1 MTLSLQPETKT
12 IAKMRRLLAILF
24 VTLSFVFT
32 SIINMDAKTRYVES
46 NWSEEFLRSVTLFL
60 SIEGNDLR
68 IHSEKQ
74 FDNVGIQVVAP
85 NGQTIYVNVINI
97 SAEAEMAIPLSYL
110 PEGNY
115 QVILTKNNQPVI
127 WYLTK

>member
-1 MTLSLQPETKT
+1 MK
-12 IAKMRRLLAILF
+12 RLIAILF
-24 VTLSFVFT
+24 VAMSFAFI
-32 SIINMDAKTRYVES
+32 SFNKANAYKNSWCEDDD
-46 NWSEEFLRSVTLFL
+46 RSVTLFL

-97 SAEAEMAIPLSYL
+97 SAEAEMAIPLAYL

>member
-1 MTLSLQPETKT
+1 
-12 IAKMRRLLAILF
+12 
-24 VTLSFVFT
+24 
-32 SIINMDAKTRYVES
+32 MDAKTRYVES
-46 NWSEEFLRSVTLFL
+46 NWSEEFLRSVTLSL

>member
-1 MTLSLQPETKT
+1 MKRFIITLLLT
-12 IAKMRRLLAILF
+12 I
-24 VTLSFVFT
+24 SFVFAPL
-32 SIINMDAKTRYVES
+32 IKADAHENS
-46 NWSEEFLRSVTLFL
+46 WCEDENRSVTLFL

-74 FDNVGIQVVAP
+74 FDNVSIQVVAP

-97 SAEAEMAIPLSYL
+97 SAEAEMAIPLAYL

>member
-1 MTLSLQPETKT
+1 MKRFIITLLVT
-12 IAKMRRLLAILF
+12 I
-24 VTLSFVFT
+24 SFVFAPL
-32 SIINMDAKTRYVES
+32 IKADAREYI
-46 NWSEEFLRSVTLFL
+46 WSQEEDRSVTLFL

-97 SAEAEMAIPLSYL
+97 SAEAEMAIPLAYL

>member
-1 MTLSLQPETKT
+1 MKKFITN
-12 IAKMRRLLAILF
+12 LLATVFFLF
-24 VTLSFVFT
+24 ALTIKINAYKET
-32 SIINMDAKTRYVES
+32 WYPYDNRSI
-46 NWSEEFLRSVTLFL
+46 TLFL

-97 SAEAEMAIPLSYL
+97 SAEAEMAIPLAYL

>member
-1 MTLSLQPETKT
+1 MKRFLITLLVT
-12 IAKMRRLLAILF
+12 I
-24 VTLSFVFT
+24 SFVFAPL
-32 SIINMDAKTRYVES
+32 IKANAHEE
-46 NWSEEFLRSVTLFL
+46 NWCEDDDRSVTLFL

-97 SAEAEMAIPLSYL
+97 SAEAEMAIPLAYL

>member
-1 MTLSLQPETKT
+1 MKRFIITLLVT
-12 IAKMRRLLAILF
+12 I
-24 VTLSFVFT
+24 SFVFAPL
-32 SIINMDAKTRYVES
+32 IKADAREC
-46 NWSEEFLRSVTLFL
+46 NWSQDDNRSVTLFL

>member
-1 MTLSLQPETKT
+1 MKRF
-12 IAKMRRLLAILF
+12 IAILF
-24 VTLSFVFT
+24 VAMSFAFIPFNKANAHEN
-32 SIINMDAKTRYVES
+32 SWYEDDD
-46 NWSEEFLRSVTLFL
+46 RSVTLFL

-97 SAEAEMAIPLSYL
+97 SAEAEMAIPLAYL

>member
-1 MTLSLQPETKT
+1 MKRFIITLLVT
-12 IAKMRRLLAILF
+12 I
-24 VTLSFVFT
+24 SFVFAPL
-32 SIINMDAKTRYVES
+32 IKADAHKH
-46 NWSEEFLRSVTLFL
+46 NWSEKDDRSVTLFL

-97 SAEAEMAIPLSYL
+97 SAEAEMAIPLAYL